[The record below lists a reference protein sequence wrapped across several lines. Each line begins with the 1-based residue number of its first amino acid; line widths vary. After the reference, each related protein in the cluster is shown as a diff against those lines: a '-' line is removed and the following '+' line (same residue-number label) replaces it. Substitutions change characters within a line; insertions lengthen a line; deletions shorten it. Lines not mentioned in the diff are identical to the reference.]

1 MSFSSLYDAVDN
13 QIKHLGFAKLYAK
26 RGDGSVVDLIYNFNQ
41 KNLTMTESMEEPAKY
56 LAIDREK
63 GKKNKTKERDDF

>member
-1 MSFSSLYDAVDN
+1 
-13 QIKHLGFAKLYAK
+13 
-26 RGDGSVVDLIYNFNQ
+26 
-41 KNLTMTESMEEPAKY
+41 MEEPAKY